1 MPSHKPLQQQIDELK
16 KQNEQIISA
25 LNRAGLLATQA
36 QESVEKTA
44 HADVTEKPSISAT
57 VVAKP
62 SPSAQ
67 REPSKSRESN
77 IEVNI
82 GIRWFSWIG
91 VVTLVI
97 GIGFFIKYAI
107 DNNLVSHLVRIVI
120 GAGFGVL
127 LAAVGAYTSRLEK
140 YRHWGQALIG
150 GGLAIV
156 YFVIYASYHIVEY
169 RNAVGMT
176 QPLVIT
182 LLSLIA
188 LATLFFSLK
197 DNSQVIAGEAFFL
210 GFVTAVVIG
219 NIQVLTLVYSLLL
232 AIALI
237 VVVAYKRWPVIG
249 IGGMVGTYSLYL
261 IWSAATATQSF
272 LVAFTFLAIYF
283 LAYTVQTFL
292 LARKDSSP
300 VLQISNVILMV
311 VNAEFF
317 AVLSFELIRRLASA
331 YDALLFA
338 WLSLFYFVFSF
349 IARSIRESKLSIAGF
364 VLAVSF
370 LAFAILFHF
379 EGAWITILWSALAT
393 LLMLLWNRYRYRTL
407 FYTASG
413 IAVVTVMKVLFYDSW
428 MLHSFNVAASLQ
440 DSRGIAFLSLAFAS
454 ALISYLLHTK
464 GARSQEET
472 IALHSSA
479 WVAVAGTVLIAQLE
493 FAYYPHLTSLVWAAV
508 AFLLLHLY
516 FNKGYAELQYQG
528 ITLCSILALKILLTD
543 SFLVKTS
550 LGVNWRVF
558 AYLAGIL
565 LFYGMSFYLN
575 SRRQRLQRMDAYL
588 IEAFSMTGT
597 LLLSFLILLELK
609 EYWIS
614 IAWGAVGLILL
625 LVGFVQRRRYLRYQ
639 GLILFGFTVLKAFL
653 YDTRELPVIYRTISF
668 IALGGVFIATSFIYS
683 KFKDKIK
690 EIL

>member
-1 MPSHKPLQQQIDELK
+1 MPSHKPLQQQIDEIK

-25 LNRAGLLATQA
+25 LKHAGLLEAPTQK
-36 QESVEKTA
+36 SIVRTA
-44 HADVTEKPSISAT
+44 RVDIAEKPSVPPA
-57 VVAKP
+57 VVTEPPPSIQRESAKP
-62 SPSAQ
+62 
-67 REPSKSRESN
+67 RESN

-82 GIRWFSWIG
+82 GVRWFSWIG

-107 DNNLVSHLVRIVI
+107 DNNLVSHLVRILI

-156 YFVIYASYHIVEY
+156 YFVTYASYHLVEY

-182 LLSLIA
+182 LLSLVA
-188 LATLFFSLK
+188 FATLFFSLK
-197 DNSQVIAGEAFFL
+197 DDSQVIAGEAFFL

-219 NIQVLTLVYSLLL
+219 DIQVLTLVYSLLL
-232 AIALI
+232 AFALI

-249 IGGMVGTYSLYL
+249 IGGMAGSYSLYL
-261 IWSAATATQSF
+261 VWSANTTQSF
-272 LVAFTFLAIYF
+272 GVAFTFLVIYF
-283 LAYTVQTFL
+283 LAYTIQTFL
-292 LARKDSSP
+292 LARNNPSQIQ
-300 VLQISNVILMV
+300 QISNVILMV
-311 VNAEFF
+311 INAEFF
-317 AVLSFELIRRLASA
+317 AVLSFELIRRLQPE

-338 WLSLFYFVFSF
+338 GLSLFYFAFSF
-349 IARSIRESKLSIAGF
+349 IARSLRDSKLSIASF
-364 VLAVSF
+364 ALAVSF

-379 EGAWITILWSALAT
+379 EGAWITVLWSALAAV
-393 LLMLLWNRYRYRTL
+393 LMLLWSRYRYRTL

-413 IAVVTVMKVLFYDSW
+413 VAVATVIKVIFYDSW
-428 MLHSFNVAASLQ
+428 MLHSFDWASSLQ
-440 DSRGIAFLSLAFAS
+440 DSRGLAFLSLAFGS
-454 ALISYLLHTK
+454 VLILYLLHTK
-464 GARSQEET
+464 STRSQEET

-479 WVAVAGTVLIAQLE
+479 WIGVASMVLIAQLE

-508 AFLLLHLY
+508 ALLLLHLY

-528 ITLCSILALKILLTD
+528 IALSSILALKILLTD
-543 SFLVKTS
+543 SFLVKMS

-575 SRRQRLQRMDAYL
+575 SLRQRLQKIDAYL
-588 IEAFSMTGT
+588 IEAFSVAGT
-597 LLLSFLILLELK
+597 LLLSFLTLLELK

-625 LVGFVQRRRYLRYQ
+625 LMGFAQRRRYLRYQ
-639 GLILFGFTVLKAFL
+639 GLILFGFTVVKAFL